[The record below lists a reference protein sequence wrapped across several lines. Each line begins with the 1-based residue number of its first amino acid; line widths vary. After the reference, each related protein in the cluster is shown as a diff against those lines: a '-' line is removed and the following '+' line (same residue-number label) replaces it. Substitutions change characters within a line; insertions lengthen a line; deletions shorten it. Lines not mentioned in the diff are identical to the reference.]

1 MKLNPESS
9 DEHAKAY
16 RTYGDG
22 TGAVPVIAF
31 VDTEGDP
38 ISVIV
43 GYRDAK
49 QFAGLMQGTLKE
61 EERFRKLKTE
71 FREKPNDPKINA
83 EIAIIYVNRG
93 NLEKGKP
100 LADKAFKL
108 DPDNKTGLLPELHF
122 NMGFHY
128 AKNPSEEGGKDFF
141 REAETYFK
149 TVIEKYPQSAVYD
162 QAQYYLGITYALQ
175 EKYQQ
180 AIEILEKLSDSKN
193 GDIKTNAAGVLDR
206 IKTLMTEPH

>member
-1 MKLNPESS
+1 
-9 DEHAKAY
+9 
-16 RTYGDG
+16 
-22 TGAVPVIAF
+22 
-31 VDTEGDP
+31 
-38 ISVIV
+38 
-43 GYRDAK
+43 
-49 QFAGLMQGTLKE
+49 MQGTLKE

-141 REAETYFK
+141 REAETHFK

-193 GDIKTNAAGVLDR
+193 EDIKTNAAGMLDR